1 MTCNFMSKDLSG
13 KFLIIKLLDHFK
25 QSATGALK
33 TSLKRV
39 IQKVVEAT
47 DNVISNKIVNKIT
60 RNSPQNNSETDSQT
74 EKNWIEIPENI
85 SQVKV
90 MWLWL
95 GIYTCEENYKN
106 FQRTSSC

>member
-1 MTCNFMSKDLSG
+1 MTCNFIELRDRIFLNVMFFAKNMSKDLSG

-39 IQKVVEAT
+39 IQKVGEAT

-74 EKNWIEIPENI
+74 EKN
-85 SQVKV
+85 
-90 MWLWL
+90 
-95 GIYTCEENYKN
+95 
-106 FQRTSSC
+106 

>member
-1 MTCNFMSKDLSG
+1 MIFAKNVSKDLSD

-33 TSLKRV
+33 TSLKRA

-47 DNVISNKIVNKIT
+47 DNVISNK
-60 RNSPQNNSETDSQT
+60 NSETDSQT

-85 SQVKV
+85 YIFQVKV
-90 MWLWL
+90 IFMWLWWC
-95 GIYTCEENYKN
+95 IYTCEENYKT